1 MFMIKRFEVE
11 NFKGFSKRLVWDLS
25 ARDYSFNRMLSQN
38 GIVNKSIIY
47 GRNGTGKTCLGLA
60 LFDITIHLTDKA
72 RMNPAYLKNYRN
84 LTAVNHPVS
93 FTYVFQFD
101 NTELIYEYQKMDPEY
116 LIYEKLS
123 VNGETVI
130 DYSYFD
136 SNRKYIR
143 QDLQKNLIIDLA
155 DNKLSVIK
163 YLYRNQTAADIPII
177 SEMISF
183 CENMLWYR
191 SLSDGNSYAGFTNGR
206 TLLAENL
213 YQSGK
218 LSEFEHFLGENGL
231 NYSLRFES
239 VNGNHEL
246 FAVFQDGS
254 QENKVLF
261 ESIASTGTLAL
272 FLFFNWQIVAYQK
285 ISFLFIDEFDAF
297 LHYESAEHI
306 IDTLNK
312 AKGFQSVV
320 TTHNTYLM
328 TNSLTRPDC
337 CFILT
342 NNRISSLKNATQREL
357 REGHNLEKLYLSG
370 EFDG

>member
-1 MFMIKRFEVE
+1 MIKRFEVE
-11 NFKGFSKRLVWDLS
+11 NFKGFSQRLVWDLT
-25 ARDYSFNRMLSQN
+25 ARDYSFNRTLSQN
-38 GIVNKSIIY
+38 GIVNKAIIY
-47 GRNGTGKTCLGLA
+47 GKNGTGKTCLGLA
-60 LFDITIHLTDKA
+60 LFDITFHLTDKA
-72 RMNPAYLKNYRN
+72 RMNPIYLQNYRN
-84 LTAVNHPVS
+84 LTAVNKPVT

-101 NTELIYEYQKMDPEY
+101 NTEVVYEYQKMDPEY
-116 LIYEKLS
+116 LISEKMS
-123 VNGETVI
+123 INGEPVI
-130 DYSYFD
+130 DYSFYD
-136 SNRKYIR
+136 SEKRFIR
-143 QDLQKNLIIDLA
+143 PDLQNNLIIDLV

-163 YLYRNQTAADIPII
+163 YLYRNQTDADIPIL
-177 SEMISF
+177 SEMVTF

-218 LSEFEHFLGENGL
+218 LAEFERFLRSNGL

-254 QENKVLF
+254 QENKALF

-272 FLFFNWQIVAYQK
+272 FLFFNWEIVAYKK

-297 LHYESAEHI
+297 LHYESAESI
-306 IDTLNK
+306 INKLNK
-312 AKGFQSVV
+312 TKTFQSVV

-328 TNSLTRPDC
+328 TNRLTRPDC
-337 CFILT
+337 CFIMT
-342 NNRISSLKNATQREL
+342 NNKISSLKNATRREL

-370 EFDG
+370 EFDGQ